1 MLVVEFDFLFYLS
14 QQWSVSLKEI
24 DDVLKKL
31 NPLIIHGQNVQVPNH
46 YTKKIVFDP
55 NTVLTSYEQMARKII
70 DISSNQKELIYLGF
84 KLLPAWT
91 LFDHLQENQNVHVPQ
106 LAHPTFLKN
115 GNTPDQMP
123 LYLDHAEDFWQRV
136 PKQPSSFSFMEL
148 AFYQVSTQ
156 TLVEKVFVNNQNEE
170 RTFTTFS
177 DTDAVIFSTA
187 AHSSLP
193 SHKNQDISLYLYN
206 SFLTLNEG
214 AYLNK
219 ALLKNISGEEAEL
232 FKISPPDFFLKKE
245 VNILSSLRTV
255 ENSLI
260 TLQDRFAKES
270 FDLYRMTQG
279 LSR

>member
-14 QQWSVSLKEI
+14 QQWGVSLKEI

-31 NPLIIHGQNVQVPNH
+31 NPLIIHGQNVQVPLH
-46 YTKKIVFDP
+46 YTNTIVF
-55 NTVLTSYEQMARKII
+55 NQNAALASYEQIAKRIVEV
-70 DISSNQKELIYLGF
+70 STNQEEIIYLGF

-91 LFDHLQENQNVHVPQ
+91 LFDHLQAKQKIHIPQ
-106 LAHPTFLKN
+106 LTLSSFLKP

-123 LYLDHAEDFWQRV
+123 LYLDHAEDFWRGV
-136 PKQPSSFSFMEL
+136 PKEPSSFSFMKL
-148 AFYQVSTQ
+148 AFHQASTHL
-156 TLVEKVFVNNQNEE
+156 TEKVFVNNQNEE
-170 RTFTTFS
+170 RTFTTFT

-187 AHSSLP
+187 THALLP
-193 SHKNQDISLYLYN
+193 SYKDQDISVYLYN

-214 AYLNK
+214 AYINK
-219 ALLKNISGEEAEL
+219 ALLEDMTAEEVAL
-232 FKISPPDFFLKKE
+232 LKLSPPDFFLKKA

-255 ENSLI
+255 ENGPIL
-260 TLQDRFAKES
+260 LQDHFAKES